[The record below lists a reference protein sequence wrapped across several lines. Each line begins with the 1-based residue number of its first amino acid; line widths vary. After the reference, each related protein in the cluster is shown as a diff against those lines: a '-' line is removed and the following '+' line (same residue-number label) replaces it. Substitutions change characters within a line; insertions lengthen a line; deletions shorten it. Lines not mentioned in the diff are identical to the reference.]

1 MQQANKNQKTIIIL
15 LIDRLF
21 EYYQVAILSRTKDI
35 FGSWIIL
42 SNICNEL
49 YLLDIRCY
57 V

>member
-21 EYYQVAILSRTKDI
+21 EYYQVAILSRNKDI